1 MFRCAQLIFEL
12 CRKAPEG
19 KITIDGL
26 ELAAEAAHVVTG
38 EICIGRDSKTVG
50 DPALDL
56 QLIILRVVVAFAL
69 AAAVGCPKRKLGLAR
84 LFGRG
89 RVDVAEIRRGYRR
102 AAGDQGE
109 ASRDDRGHDTRH
121 GGRSLLLLNEPL
133 MRVVLNCNKAVT

>member
-38 EICIGRDSKTVG
+38 EIHIGRDSKTVG

-69 AAAVGCPKRKLGLAR
+69 AAAVGRPERNLCLAW
-84 LFGRG
+84 LFGSG
-89 RVDVAEIRRGYRR
+89 RVDVTEIRRGHCR
-102 AAGDQGE
+102 AGTGDAE
-109 ASRDDRGHDTRH
+109 ASRDGRG
-121 GGRSLLLLNEPL
+121 
-133 MRVVLNCNKAVT
+133 